1 MNQRVTTA
9 LLMAPLAISAVLWLP
24 TSFLMPLVAVIFL
37 VAAWEW
43 AALIGIE
50 SAAGRAAV
58 LLPPAALMAWLSH
71 QSSHLHNLYPLVAL
85 IGCVWWLLATL
96 WLARPRLLAGNAPAK
111 RGAKLVILLL
121 LIVPAWTGLALLHAD
136 EPVGPRW
143 ALFAVA
149 LVWAAD
155 TGAFYAGTR
164 FGGRK
169 LCPSISPGKTW
180 AGFWGGLA
188 AALLLSILCFALLG
202 LGIAQLP
209 ALLLL
214 TLATALASV
223 LGDLFESVIK
233 RQGGAKDSGHLI
245 PGHGGVFD
253 RVDSVVAALPVF
265 AVGKVWLGL

>member
-1 MNQRVTTA
+1 MNQRVMTA
-9 LLMAPLAISAVLWLP
+9 LVMAPLAISAVLWLP
-24 TSFLMPLVAVIFL
+24 TPYLLPLVAVVFL
-37 VAAWEW
+37 LAAWEW
-43 AALIGIE
+43 GALIGLHST
-50 SAAGRAAV
+50 SARAAV

-71 QSSHLHNLYPLVAL
+71 QSAHIDNLFPLVAL
-85 IGCVWWLLATL
+85 IGCAWWLAALL
-96 WLARPRLLAGNAPAK
+96 WLLRPRLLAADTPVS
-111 RGAKLVILLL
+111 RTLKLGILLL
-121 LIVPAWTGLALLHAD
+121 LIVPAWAGLALLHAD

-143 ALFAVA
+143 ALFAIA

-164 FGGRK
+164 IGGRK

-180 AGFWGGLA
+180 AGFWGGLVT
-188 AALLLSILCFALLG
+188 ALLLACACFALLG
-202 LGIAQLP
+202 LTLAQVP

-214 TLATALASV
+214 TLVTALASV

-265 AVGKVWLGL
+265 AVGKIWLGL